1 MKRPWLRTFVAG
13 IFGSLVALAC
23 FAEAVVFRL
32 NLPW

>member
-1 MKRPWLRTFVAG
+1 MKRPWFKITAAT

-23 FAEAVVFRL
+23 IAEATVFRL